1 MSVKEPGGR
10 HGKLPSS
17 TLKLSPRSRPAA
29 PRPAY
34 TAKVPEIRRGSAE
47 PRPGA
52 VTATQI
58 ARLAGVSVPT
68 VSRVLN
74 GRAGVALSTRE
85 RVEAVIREQGY
96 RRPDTDTPA
105 AIVELVFH
113 ALESLWALEI
123 IRGVE
128 RVARAHEL
136 AVVLTEMEG
145 RLTPGRAWTEQ
156 VLARRPAGV
165 IAVFSELTVAQQ
177 SQLAAR
183 GIPLVVLDPTGEPLH
198 QTPSVGAT
206 NWSGGLS
213 ATRHL
218 IELGHRRIAM
228 VNGPVAWPCCRA
240 RLGGYRAAL
249 EMAGLPVD
257 PDLIRDSTLYVEGGL
272 REGAALLAGPNPPTA
287 VFTAND
293 LQAHGV
299 YAAARRAG
307 VRIPEELSVVGFDDL
322 PFSRWAGPPLTTVRQ
337 PLAEMGAA
345 AAELVVALA
354 RGGQPR
360 HTRLEL
366 ATELV
371 VRESTAPP
379 RATAVE
385 DGAVGR

>member
-1 MSVKEPGGR
+1 MTDMPGPKPGR
-10 HGKLPSS
+10 ARGDAGV
-17 TLKLSPRSRPAA
+17 TTAA
-29 PRPAY
+29 A
-34 TAKVPEIRRGSAE
+34 
-47 PRPGA
+47 
-52 VTATQI
+52 I

-74 GRAGVALSTRE
+74 GKAGVALATRE
-85 RVEAVIREQGY
+85 RVEAVIREHGY
-96 RRPDTDTPA
+96 RKPETEAPA
-105 AIVELVFH
+105 AIIELVFH

-136 AVVLTEMEG
+136 AVVLTEMQG

-165 IAVFSELTVAQQ
+165 IAVFSELTGAQQ
-177 SQLAAR
+177 AKLASR
-183 GIPLVVLDPTGEPLH
+183 GVPLVVLDPTGEPRH
-198 QTPSVGAT
+198 ETPSVGAA

-228 VNGPVAWPCCRA
+228 INGPVVWPCCRA

-257 PDLIRDSTLYVEGGL
+257 PALIRDSTLYVEGGL
-272 REGAALLAGPNPPTA
+272 KDGAALLAHPDPPTA

-299 YAAARRAG
+299 YEAARRAG

-322 PFSRWAGPPLTTVRQ
+322 PFSQWAGPPMTTVRQ
-337 PLAEMGAA
+337 PLEEMGAA
-345 AAELVVALA
+345 AAEMMLALG
-354 RGGQPR
+354 RGEQPR
-360 HTRLEL
+360 FTRLEL
-366 ATELV
+366 ATELI
-371 VRESTAPP
+371 VRQSTAPP
-379 RATAVE
+379 RRAAVP
-385 DGAVGR
+385 G